1 MTRFSPSAW
10 MRPFAAAFV
19 GVVLAL
25 APAAHAIDLKFP
37 QLDGHR
43 VVDQANILSD
53 ATEQDLEL
61 KLKGLEDQTSDQVV
75 VVTVD
80 SLQGDEIEDYGYRLG
95 RAWGIGQDGTETA
108 PNGQKYKNNG
118 LILLVAPNEHKVRIE
133 VGYGLEPV
141 MTDAMSSI
149 IIRNDILPKFK
160 AGDFDGGVEAGTD
173 AIIQQISQD
182 RGVAIQKAQAAAQE
196 AEDDGGSHHRL
207 PVPVIILIII
217 FFVLFSRGWLPWFL
231 LGSIFG
237 GGRGGGG
244 GWSGGGGGG
253 WSGGGGG
260 GFSGGGGSFGGG
272 GSSGSW

>member
-1 MTRFSPSAW
+1 

-19 GVVLAL
+19 GVLLAV

-37 QLDGHR
+37 DLNGHR
-43 VVDQANILSD
+43 VIDQANVLSD

-61 KLKGLEDQTSDQVV
+61 KLKGLEDATTDQMV

-80 SLQGDEIEDYGYRLG
+80 SLQGDEIEDYGVRLG
-95 RAWGIGQDGTETA
+95 RTWGIGHDGTVTA
-108 PNGQKYKNNG
+108 PNGQTYKNNG
-118 LILLVAPNEHKVRIE
+118 IILLVAPNEHKVRIE

-149 IIRNDILPKFK
+149 IIRNAILPKFK

-173 AIIQQISQD
+173 AVIQQLSLD
-182 RGVAIQKAQAAAQE
+182 RGVAIQKAQAAAQQV
-196 AEDDGGSHHRL
+196 DDGGGHQRL
-207 PVPVIILIII
+207 PFPVIILIII
-217 FFVLFSRGWLPWFL
+217 FILLFSRGWLPWLL
-231 LGSIFG
+231 LGSLFG

-244 GWSGGGGGG
+244 GWGGGDGGG
-253 WSGGGGG
+253 WSGGGDGGGG

-272 GSSGSW
+272 GSSGSC